1 MERSHTRNAIQ
12 SVGDHVNKHA
22 DDYIYIL
29 CSEHTEG
36 LPERVWP
43 ISEEDHLKYYSIKFL
58 FRWIDV
64 PALEDIFGKI
74 DKLFKWC
81 KAFDRYNSIKVRL
94 FHPEWCVTSRRGVH
108 VAPPTF
114 YNH

>member
-1 MERSHTRNAIQ
+1 MITFTYF
-12 SVGDHVNKHA
+12 V
-22 DDYIYIL
+22 
-29 CSEHTEG
+29 SEHTEG

-58 FRWIDV
+58 FRWKDV

-81 KAFDRYNSIKVRL
+81 EAFDRYNSIKVRL
-94 FHPEWCVTSRRGVH
+94 FNPEWCVDQSERRSRGS
-108 VAPPTF
+108 A
-114 YNH
+114 YIL